1 MAQIELKIVAESP
14 DELQEILNGLADGS
28 IEPQAT
34 GLTAEAGN
42 VTPAE
47 NGTPAKR
54 RGRPPGRKAAAEPTP
69 ATAPAPA
76 AAPEP
81 APAPAAAPA
90 PAPADGPSATDVRA
104 KLKAVIDKFGANGPA
119 KAKSILA
126 EVGGSENITTLAP
139 DKYADV
145 IAAAEKALAAT
156 TDLLD

>member
-69 ATAPAPA
+69 AT
-76 AAPEP
+76 